1 MQQNTSKYKVNLG
14 TVQETLFMTLWARG
28 TEAGKPDP
36 ILKDTKS
43 VEVMN
48 QIDYDFSKLATAT
61 GSQIGICLRGQI
73 LDQWVQSF
81 LKDNP
86 DGIVVEIGA
95 GLNTRFERVDNGSV
109 RWFDLD
115 LPDAIASARKL
126 FSRMRYAFRR

>member
-1 MQQNTSKYKVNLG
+1 MKMQENMSKYTVNLG
-14 TVQETLFMTLWARG
+14 TVQETLLITLWARG
-28 TEAGKPDP
+28 TEAGKLDP

-48 QIDYDFSKLATAT
+48 QIDYDFSKLATAK

-86 DGIVVEIGA
+86 DGIVVEVGA

-115 LPDAIASARKL
+115 LPDAIA
-126 FSRMRYAFRR
+126 MRQNFFQE